1 MSEWVDVGAA
11 DGVRQDEP
19 VGVRVGERYLGLYRL
34 DGEIRALDDLCTH
47 EFALMTNGFVDGNVV
62 ECPLHQ
68 ACFDLRSGKC
78 LSGPATT
85 DLRVYPVRVEN
96 GRVLVK
102 LD

>member
-1 MSEWVDVGAA
+1 MTEWHDVARA
-11 DGVRQDEP
+11 DAVTEDEP
-19 VGVRVGERYLGLYRL
+19 VGVRVGDRYVGIFRV

-47 EFALMTNGFVDGNVV
+47 EFALLTNGFIEGHRV

-78 LSGPATT
+78 LTGPATR
-85 DLRVYPVRVEN
+85 DLEVYPVMIEG

-102 LD
+102 LG